1 MRTALQRGA
10 FFSFLL
16 ALAFS
21 FAACDSGGANSS
33 ESENE
38 NTDSEFNVRIQFLDK
53 NGGFT
58 SQQETDIRNA
68 VDLWKEAITSGLNTA
83 GLPDT
88 KDECSYDEEE
98 VEDLAIVVS
107 KTDIDGPGGTL
118 AIGGTCSVRQSDNT
132 TALGSIELDTGD
144 LPYENPVRTVAHEVG
159 HVLGI
164 GTTWDPRLSDAGTAE
179 PLYKSEHAK
188 EAYEE
193 LGGQKEGVPLD
204 KNEDG
209 EIRHWS
215 EDDFKTELMT
225 PESNFG
231 SGQTSAP
238 LSRVSLAALKD
249 IGYSV
254 DLDEAES
261 YSLP

>member
-1 MRTALQRGA
+1 MRRGV
-10 FFSFLL
+10 FFSVLIAL
-16 ALAFS
+16 ALS
-21 FAACDSGGANSS
+21 LSACDMGGANSS
-33 ESENE
+33 ESEDE
-38 NTDSEFNVRIQFLDK
+38 NTDSEFNVSIQFLDK

-58 SQQETDIRNA
+58 SEEKTDIRSG

-83 GLPDT
+83 ELPDT
-88 KDECSYDEEE
+88 EDECAYDEDQ

-107 KTDIDGPGGTL
+107 KTDIDGSGGTL
-118 AIGGTCSVRQSDNT
+118 AIGGTCSVRPSDNT

-144 LPYENPVRTVAHEVG
+144 LPYEKPVRTVAHEVG

-164 GTTWDPRLSDAGTAE
+164 GTTWDPELSDAGTEE

-193 LGGQKEGVPLD
+193 LGGEKEGVPLD

-215 EDDFKTELMT
+215 EDDFQTELMT